1 MDEIKINTI
10 DELNNL
16 EIKKKEIEIE
26 NEYLGCCSKTDK
38 RLINFIVQFLLA
50 LLIIIFSIYQII
62 NNAKNPE
69 IYFSLLSSTF
79 SIFIKAPSLTAEK

>member
-1 MDEIKINTI
+1 MQEIKINSI

-38 RLINFIVQFLLA
+38 RLINYLVQFILA
-50 LLIIIFSIYQII
+50 LIIIIFSIYQII
-62 NNAKNPE
+62 KKANNPE

-79 SIFIKAPSLTAEK
+79 SIFIRAPSLTADK

>member
-10 DELNNL
+10 NEINNL

-38 RLINFIVQFLLA
+38 RLINFIVQLLLA

>member
-38 RLINFIVQFLLA
+38 RLINFIVQLLLA

>member
-1 MDEIKINTI
+1 MEEIKINTI

-16 EIKKKEIEIE
+16 QIKKKEIEIE

-38 RLINFIVQFLLA
+38 RLINFVVQFLLA

>member
-38 RLINFIVQFLLA
+38 RLINFLVQFLFGLI
-50 LLIIIFSIYQII
+50 IIIFSIYQII
-62 NNAKNPE
+62 NKANNPE
-69 IYFSLLSSTF
+69 IYFSLLASTF
-79 SIFIKAPSLTAEK
+79 SLFIKAPSLTSDK

>member
-38 RLINFIVQFLLA
+38 RLINFIVQLLLA
-50 LLIIIFSIYQII
+50 LLIIIFSIYQI
-62 NNAKNPE
+62 KTLK
-69 IYFSLLSSTF
+69 YTF
-79 SIFIKAPSLTAEK
+79 LCCHQHSVYL

>member
-1 MDEIKINTI
+1 MDEIKINSI

-38 RLINFIVQFLLA
+38 RLINFIVQLLLA

>member
-16 EIKKKEIEIE
+16 QIKKKEIEIE

-38 RLINFIVQFLLA
+38 RLINFVVQFLLA

>member
-38 RLINFIVQFLLA
+38 RLINFIVQLNF
-50 LLIIIFSIYQII
+50 
-62 NNAKNPE
+62 
-69 IYFSLLSSTF
+69 
-79 SIFIKAPSLTAEK
+79 

>member
-1 MDEIKINTI
+1 MQEIKINSI

-16 EIKKKEIEIE
+16 EIKRKEIEIE

-38 RLINFIVQFLLA
+38 RLINYLVQFILA
-50 LLIIIFSIYQII
+50 LIIIIFSIYQII
-62 NNAKNPE
+62 MKANNPE

-79 SIFIKAPSLTAEK
+79 SIFIRAPSLTVDK

>member
-1 MDEIKINTI
+1 MQEIKINSI

-38 RLINFIVQFLLA
+38 RLINYLVQFILA
-50 LLIIIFSIYQII
+50 LIIIIFSIYQII
-62 NNAKNPE
+62 AKANNPE

-79 SIFIKAPSLTAEK
+79 SLFIRAPSLTADK

>member
-10 DELNNL
+10 DEINNL

-38 RLINFIVQFLLA
+38 RLINFLVQFLFGLI
-50 LLIIIFSIYQII
+50 IIIFSIYQII
-62 NNAKNPE
+62 NKANNPE
-69 IYFSLLSSTF
+69 IYFSLLGSTF
-79 SIFIKAPSLTAEK
+79 SLFIKAPSLTSDK

>member
-1 MDEIKINTI
+1 MEEIKINSI

-38 RLINFIVQFLLA
+38 RLINFIVQLLLA
-50 LLIIIFSIYQII
+50 LLTGLTGGFPQ
-62 NNAKNPE
+62 
-69 IYFSLLSSTF
+69 LLLLLLLLLRF
-79 SIFIKAPSLTAEK
+79 

>member
-10 DELNNL
+10 NEINNL
-16 EIKKKEIEIE
+16 EIKKREIEIE
-26 NEYLGCCSKTDK
+26 NEFLGCCSKTDK
-38 RLINFIVQFLLA
+38 RLINFLVQFFLA

-62 NNAKNPE
+62 NKANNPE

-79 SIFIKAPSLTAEK
+79 SIFIKAPSLTVDK

>member
-38 RLINFIVQFLLA
+38 RLINFVVQFLLA

>member
-1 MDEIKINTI
+1 MQEIKINSI

-16 EIKKKEIEIE
+16 EIKRKEIEIE

-38 RLINFIVQFLLA
+38 RLINFLVQFILA
-50 LLIIIFSIYQII
+50 LIIIIFSIYQII
-62 NNAKNPE
+62 SKANNPE

-79 SIFIKAPSLTAEK
+79 SIFIRAPSLTADK

>member
-16 EIKKKEIEIE
+16 EIKKKVIEIE

-38 RLINFIVQFLLA
+38 RLINFVVQFLLA